1 MTEALRGE
9 GAYLR
14 DRDGNRFMPEFHPM
28 GELAPRDDVSR
39 AISTVMARTQ
49 HPCVYLDL
57 KHLDAE
63 KIRKRFPGIVEL
75 LRGFDLD
82 LATDRIPV
90 RPGAHYYIG
99 GAKVDLD
106 GRTTVPGL
114 WAAGEVTSSGLH
126 GANRL
131 ASNSLLEGLVY
142 GARASEDIARVLQEE
157 GPVRLEVPPVE
168 GDDLTQRRKDGR
180 EERKDPEL
188 REYLGSEELDLAD
201 VRNALRA
208 LMWRRVGIV
217 REGASLSEALEQ
229 VEFWCGY
236 ALPRVFHE
244 PAGWTL
250 QNMLTVAR
258 LMIEAARAREESRG
272 VHTRSD
278 FPETDPDWVRH
289 VAFRF
294 CSGS

>member
-1 MTEALRGE
+1 
-9 GAYLR
+9 
-14 DRDGNRFMPEFHPM
+14 M

-57 KHLDAE
+57 KHLDAQ

-99 GAKVDLD
+99 GATVDLD

-180 EERKDPEL
+180 EERKGAEL

-258 LMIEAARAREESRG
+258 LMIEAAKNREESRG

-278 FPETDPDWVRH
+278 FPETDPEWVRH
-289 VAFRF
+289 VGFRLGEENATV
-294 CSGS
+294 SW